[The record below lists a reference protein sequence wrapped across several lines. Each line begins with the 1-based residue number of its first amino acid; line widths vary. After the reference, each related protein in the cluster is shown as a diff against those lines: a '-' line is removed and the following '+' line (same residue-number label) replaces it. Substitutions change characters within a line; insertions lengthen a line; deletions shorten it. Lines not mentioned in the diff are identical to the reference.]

1 MLALQVLLFDQA
13 LLVLSGLLFTVAAAA
28 EVVHLLLLLL

>member
-13 LLVLSGLLFTVAAAA
+13 LLVLSGLLITVAVAA